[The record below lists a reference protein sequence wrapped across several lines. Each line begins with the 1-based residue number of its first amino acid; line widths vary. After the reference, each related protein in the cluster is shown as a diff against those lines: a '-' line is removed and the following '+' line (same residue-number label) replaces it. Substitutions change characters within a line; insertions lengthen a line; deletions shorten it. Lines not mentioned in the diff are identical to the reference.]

1 MAELDELRADLEE
14 LESLAKQ
21 AKRPRAKDLL
31 QREVLR
37 VTEQIK
43 IAEKVAA
50 QNETSQAAPE
60 REEKVR
66 VQKPQIYTT
75 KITSY
80 GWDQSE
86 KFVKLYINL
95 EGVEKLPKEKLDAN
109 FSSKSMDLVV
119 RELKGKNYQL
129 QIRNLLYEIIPSESS
144 VRAKTGSVTVLMR
157 KASTKTWECLTK
169 LEKAEVDRKKPNV
182 WHRQGSVW
190 RTDGY
195 DEKDVRR
202 RWWRDEE
209 NYCKGLDRIKR
220 QAGRSGR
227 LLIWQWQILP
237 GGGVGTWG
245 LMKFGQHQ
253 DRQNSLPNLWQ

>member
-119 RELKGKNYQL
+119 RELKGKNHQL

-182 WHRQGSVW
+182 D
-190 RTDGY
+190 TDKDPSEGLMDMMKKMY
-195 DEKDVRR
+195 DEGD
-202 RWWRDEE
+202 DEMKRTIAKAWTE
-209 NYCKGLDRIKR
+209 SRGKQEGL
-220 QAGRSGR
+220 AG
-227 LLIWQWQILP
+227 
-237 GGGVGTWG
+237 
-245 LMKFGQHQ
+245 F
-253 DRQNSLPNLWQ
+253 